1 MVGPVAAQSSAKAA
15 LEPIALASSLAATA
29 LSASTSSSAVATAVA
44 TAPAVPA
51 DARSGRVRRHLQE
64 ELE

>member
-1 MVGPVAAQSSAKAA
+1 MVGPVSAQSSAKAA
-15 LEPIALASSLAATA
+15 LEPIALAPTLAAA
-29 LSASTSSSAVATAVA
+29 AVSSSTSSSAVASAVA